1 MKRQAIYFIETKE
14 GERLYKLDTF
24 WSKGE
29 IKDAKV
35 HYDTEDDKERFFK
48 SLCYGFKPFV
58 DNDKLKIRA
67 IKSKYNGS
75 KYGYQIVLTDQ
86 NIDYISEL
94 DNLEVSKP
102 FYLKLIQEI
111 SDDST
116 VKSIDYVPY
125 DRDKKIDDI
134 LK

>member
-1 MKRQAIYFIETKE
+1 M
-14 GERLYKLDTF
+14 
-24 WSKGE
+24 
-29 IKDAKV
+29 
-35 HYDTEDDKERFFK
+35 
-48 SLCYGFKPFV
+48 
-58 DNDKLKIRA
+58 
-67 IKSKYNGS
+67 
-75 KYGYQIVLTDQ
+75 DQ

-94 DNLEVSKP
+94 SNVEVSEP

-116 VKSIDYVPY
+116 VKSVDYVPY

>member
-1 MKRQAIYFIETKE
+1 M
-14 GERLYKLDTF
+14 
-24 WSKGE
+24 
-29 IKDAKV
+29 
-35 HYDTEDDKERFFK
+35 
-48 SLCYGFKPFV
+48 